1 MKDILENKIMDSRKD
16 LHLGD
21 RGLVTME
28 SLLTQV
34 LLISRCLRDLTLLFL
49 YVLKIDIKLVNLSV
63 V

>member
-1 MKDILENKIMDSRKD
+1 MDSRKD